1 MKKTI
6 SKKIAWGLAA
16 ALCAGAVIP
25 AAVLFRSA
33 AETSGTDGLKG
44 NYAGT
49 FTAFAAEE
57 TAEPAADMTYT
68 MTGVVGMFS
77 TDYQYLLLATGVTVG
92 GVQGEDSG
100 LYEVGYTVKKDGA
113 DQALDFTDWQTLYTG
128 ITFSSGETQTITD
141 VLGASAADVTGMI
154 VYEMEYDP
162 SAAYT
167 IQPYVKT
174 DAETEEA
181 GTEVAVPQATVTV
194 QAPAG
199 LTPSYETQKFGYGS
213 TLTFPTFTGTAEGY
227 GAAVQGW
234 YDVETGKAVTEETVV
249 KGNMTV
255 APFFN
260 VGKDGITQL
269 KFGTFGDGS
278 NVIVDNFTPTSWT
291 AGNFTVKTDVYDGF
305 VKGTAISGSGSA
317 AISSFRVKTN
327 YQWDNFT
334 VNYADVYFVVTNNG
348 TETVSFDLKMIPGG
362 GNVSQTTKE
371 VAVADLAPGETR
383 AVMIDDFNQTNKSAK
398 NLLTYIEFNGEV
410 TAFDLHVGIAVEKI
424 S

>member
-16 ALCAGAVIP
+16 ALCAGVAIP

-57 TAEPAADMTYT
+57 TADPAAEMTYT
-68 MTGVVGMFS
+68 MTGVVGMLS

-128 ITFSSGETQTITD
+128 IAFSSGETQTITD

-167 IQPYVKT
+167 VQPYVKT

-234 YDVETGKAVTEETVV
+234 YDVDTGKAVTEETVV

-260 VGKDGITQL
+260 VGSDDFSQL
-269 KFGTFGDGS
+269 TFGTEGDGS
-278 NVIVDNFTPTSWT
+278 KIVVDYPVNMTTP
-291 AGNFTVKTDVYDGF
+291 TVKTDVYDGF
-305 VKGTAISGSGSA
+305 VKGTTVTGGAYSDG
-317 AISSFRVKTN
+317 SSFRAKCNFIWNNFNVKTAN
-327 YQWDNFT
+327 IHY
-334 VNYADVYFVVTNNG
+334 VITNNG
-348 TETVSFDLKMIPGG
+348 TDNISFTLYIVPSG
-362 GNVSQTTKE
+362 STYTASSSH
-371 VAVADLAPGETR
+371 VAVVDLAPGETTM
-383 AVMIDDFNQTNKSAK
+383 VSITNFNQTNTGAK
-398 NLLTYIEFNGEV
+398 NLLNFIEFDSAGS
-410 TAFDLHVGIAVEKI
+410 AFNLHIDVAVEKI